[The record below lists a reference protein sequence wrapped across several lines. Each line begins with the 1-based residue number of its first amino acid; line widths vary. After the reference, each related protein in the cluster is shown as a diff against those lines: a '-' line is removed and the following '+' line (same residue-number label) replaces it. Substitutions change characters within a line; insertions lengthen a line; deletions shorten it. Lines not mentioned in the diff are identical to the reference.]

1 MWQKDVEEILAKSEQ
16 KPEVDWQKIIEQLMP
31 LLHVIV
37 LMSVG
42 METINS
48 PEARQEI
55 RTALTELG
63 LPQEGIEEAIN
74 WLIMSTTKPIK

>member
-1 MWQKDVEEILAKSEQ
+1 MWQKDIDEILAKSER

-31 LLHVIV
+31 MLHMIV

-55 RTALTELG
+55 MRALIELG
-63 LPQEGIEEAIN
+63 LPQERIEEAIN
-74 WLIMSTTKPIK
+74 WLIMTTTKPIK